1 MHSCKVDIPTSIS
14 AQKLINKF
22 SSFLILKNGSK
33 MRICNYCG
41 FKLEH
46 GKLELNDH
54 LRLTHGKVWQKYL
67 SSLGELVNRAS
78 RCQKKRQVFPKLVCS
93 SDEDDD
99 SKDDGNLY
107 NVVDSLQYS
116 SRPALTAFE
125 RKIKR
130 TFTYDKQRFKEFSD
144 YDVVSYCNY
153 FRKEQ
158 IREILGSS
166 NSLSPNSLYGKS
178 KVVNSIAR
186 LLCEKGCYNLPGQCM
201 LDDEHTF
208 DYKELMKKDV
218 HERFNPEFKHLLGSD
233 KDKRVRLEVDANNHP
248 KLSDFVKRLDS
259 QQT

>member
-1 MHSCKVDIPTSIS
+1 MYIQCDKIFQSENDLKIHKENVHDEIVLPENIEELDGQTDIEHS
-14 AQKLINKF
+14 
-22 SSFLILKNGSK
+22 
-33 MRICNYCG
+33 
-41 FKLEH
+41 E
-46 GKLELNDH
+46 
-54 LRLTHGKVWQKYL
+54 
-67 SSLGELVNRAS
+67 
-78 RCQKKRQVFPKLVCS
+78 
-93 SDEDDD
+93 DD